1 MFMPIL
7 KFLQKL
13 LTRIGIYV
21 YKKPAKFYYELEN
34 EIKNNLVKKAKG
46 VLHIGAHFGQESSY
60 YFQNGLKV
68 IWVEALPDIFE
79 KLQSDISRYENQIA
93 FCALVGDRNVNNTDF
108 FISNNNGS
116 ASSVYR
122 ISEKSNFT
130 NVNNEKRIKLPMV
143 RIDNLLSK
151 IDMSLFT
158 HWVLD
163 VQGAELLV
171 LQGAGDLI
179 LHCKSITVEVSSRE
193 TYVGG
198 VNYVELKEYLSALS
212 FFPLW
217 EPMEDEHTDISFIRL
232 Y

>member
-1 MFMPIL
+1 MPLVKIMQ
-7 KFLQKL
+7 KFLSK
-13 LTRIGIYV
+13 IGIYL
-21 YKKPAKFYYELEN
+21 YRKPIKFYYELED
-34 EIKNNLVKKAKG
+34 EIKNNLVKQSTG

-68 IWVEALPDIFE
+68 IWIEALPDIFE
-79 KLQSDISRYENQIA
+79 KLQSKISRFEEQIA
-93 FCALVGDRNVNNTDF
+93 YCALLGNENLTETDF
-108 FISNNNGS
+108 FISNNKGS

-122 ISEKSNFT
+122 ISEKSNFK
-130 NVNNEKRIKLPMV
+130 NVYIEKEVKLPMV
-143 RIDNLLSK
+143 RLDNLLANVDLK
-151 IDMSLFT
+151 VFT

-179 LHCKSITVEVSSRE
+179 SYCKSITIEVSSRE
-193 TYVGG
+193 TYLGG
-198 VNYVELKEYLSALS
+198 VKYAELKEYLSALS

>member
-1 MFMPIL
+1 MLIL

-13 LTRIGIYV
+13 LSQIGIYV
-21 YKKPAKFYYELEN
+21 YKKPIKFYYELEN
-34 EIKNNLVKKAKG
+34 EIKNNLVKNAKG
-46 VLHIGAHFGQESSY
+46 VLHIGAHYAQESSY
-60 YFQNGLKV
+60 YFQNGLRV

-79 KLQSDISRYENQIA
+79 RLLSEISCYENQIA
-93 FCALVGDRNVNNTDF
+93 FCALVGDRNLNETDF
-108 FISNNNGS
+108 FVSNNNGS

-122 ISEKSNFT
+122 ISENSNFT
-130 NVNNEKRIKLPMV
+130 NVKTEKSIKLPMT
-143 RIDNLLSK
+143 RLDTLLSK
-151 IDMSLFT
+151 TDMSLFT

-179 LHCKSITVEVSSRE
+179 LNCKSITIEVSSRE
-193 TYVGG
+193 TYLGG
-198 VNYVELKEYLSALS
+198 VKYSELKEYLSALS

-217 EPMEDEHTDISFIRL
+217 EPADGEHTDISFIRL